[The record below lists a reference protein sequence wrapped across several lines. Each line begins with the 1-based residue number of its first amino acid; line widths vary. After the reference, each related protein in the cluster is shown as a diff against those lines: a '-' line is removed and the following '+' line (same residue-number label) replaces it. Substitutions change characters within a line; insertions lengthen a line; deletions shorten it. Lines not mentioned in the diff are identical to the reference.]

1 MLKIGLTGGI
11 GSGKTTVAKVFE
23 LLDIPVYYA
32 DIEAKRIMN
41 EDPELKE
48 QIIRH
53 FGPNAYPSNDL
64 DRSYIASIVFNDK
77 KKLDLLNSLVH
88 PATIKD
94 GNNWMK
100 RQTSPFCIKE
110 AALIFESG
118 MQEHLDYVIGV
129 SAPVGLR
136 IKRSV
141 QRDAVN
147 EEAVKA
153 RMDKQMD
160 EETKLSLCDFI
171 IYNDEETAVIPQVLA
186 LHDKLLALSKEKN

>member
-32 DIEAKRIMN
+32 DNEAKRIMN
-41 EDPELKE
+41 EDSELKE

-53 FGPNAYPSNDL
+53 FGPKAYPSNEL

-94 GNNWMK
+94 GNKWLN
-100 RQTSPFCIKE
+100 RQKSPYSIKE

-129 SAPVGLR
+129 SAPVDLR
-136 IKRSV
+136 IKRSM
-141 QRDAVN
+141 QRDAVS

-153 RMDKQMD
+153 RMNKQME

-171 IYNDEETAVIPQVLA
+171 IHNDEERPVIPQVLA